1 MKQILVRLRVYSLGL
16 EIRFFYFV
24 KKRGFHVYITLLCCY
39 IMTVILGGL
48 FIMWTEAWASRSEW
62 LLLTLLVLGVDNG
75 VVITVVA
82 N

>member
-1 MKQILVRLRVYSLGL
+1 MSTSL
-16 EIRFFYFV
+16 
-24 KKRGFHVYITLLCCY
+24 LLCCY